1 MGIDRLN
8 EALRWQAKELDRE
21 HDQILAR
28 VKSQVGVTESFESS
42 LATTLRHN
50 SADAASHKTL
60 LTLGLHAAFCSVYV
74 RAQTHTCVF
83 VCALVAACL
92 CVPVAT
98 SDTKHMQRW
107 HTHTHARARTHTH
120 THRAPMP
127 GIRAAAK
134 WGHSG
139 AGQNARTGRETPG
152 HISKAADA
160 GTECK
165 EQGRHHDKRCR
176 SH

>member
-1 MGIDRLN
+1 MRPIPACASSYRRARYEEMGCGRLN

-74 RAQTHTCVF
+74 RACMCVCMRACRRLP
-83 VCALVAACL
+83 VRSLGSGHRLAAGPGLPPVVHRLLLAHRLAAPALGLPVLAHCLRSVQHLAAL
-92 CVPVAT
+92 
-98 SDTKHMQRW
+98 
-107 HTHTHARARTHTH
+107 
-120 THRAPMP
+120 
-127 GIRAAAK
+127 G
-134 WGHSG
+134 
-139 AGQNARTGRETPG
+139 
-152 HISKAADA
+152 
-160 GTECK
+160 
-165 EQGRHHDKRCR
+165 
-176 SH
+176 